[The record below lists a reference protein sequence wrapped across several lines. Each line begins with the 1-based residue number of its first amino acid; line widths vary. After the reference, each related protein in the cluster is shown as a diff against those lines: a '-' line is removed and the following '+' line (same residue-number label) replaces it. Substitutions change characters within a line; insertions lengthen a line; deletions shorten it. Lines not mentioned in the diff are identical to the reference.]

1 MVMLEALAKQ
11 LKDVWVL
18 RRLLFAVS
26 TLPCD
31 LPNFWDIAVEF
42 ATKGHLKENIDAKTA
57 RALMEN
63 VETFDKTAF
72 SKDEAL
78 LGELVSWTP
87 RMFSKPLGI
96 ILISPKDKCVICGHP
111 LVVRKD
117 RHSSITVYHMTMG
130 PLPGMHFYK
139 ICSNNKCSVVQ
150 HYGYY
155 TLNEL
160 VHFDTDWAS
169 HEFFISSS
177 LSAFSMLLIKQV
189 DSQILIGQL
198 SYLQIAELFKHMHLF
213 ADKPSTYRY
222 IYLDLVTPYYN
233 YINLINNVIDICRL

>member
-1 MVMLEALAKQ
+1 MVMLKALAKQ
-11 LKDVWVL
+11 LKDVSVL

-57 RALMEN
+57 RTLMEN

-72 SKDEAL
+72 CKDEAL

-87 RMFSKPLGI
+87 HLFSKPLGI
-96 ILISPKDKCVICGHP
+96 VLVSPKENRVICGQS
-111 LVVRKD
+111 VVVQKN
-117 RHSSITVYHMTMG
+117 RHSYITVYHMTMG

-139 ICSNNKCSVVQ
+139 ICSNKKCSVVQ

-155 TLNEL
+155 MLNEL
-160 VHFDTDWAS
+160 VNFDTDWAS
-169 HEFFISSS
+169 HEFSSS

-189 DSQILIGQL
+189 DSQVLIGQL
-198 SYLQIAELFKHMHLF
+198 SYLQIVKLFNHMHTF
-213 ADKPSTYRY
+213 TDKPSTYG
-222 IYLDLVTPYYN
+222 
-233 YINLINNVIDICRL
+233 